1 MSRNRIKVIC
11 FLVVIFLIAVL
22 VSIIFCA
29 KNNLIVFADT
39 NYNNKIY
46 SKATLE
52 DDFEDDSVIVV
63 LDKSVSKFNGVSD
76 TL

>member
-29 KNNLIVFADT
+29 KHNLIVFADT

-52 DDFEDDSVIVV
+52 ERFEIGGVV
-63 LDKSVSKFNGVSD
+63 FYNFWRGGILVYHI
-76 TL
+76 

>member
-46 SKATLE
+46 PKQL
-52 DDFEDDSVIVV
+52 
-63 LDKSVSKFNGVSD
+63 
-76 TL
+76 

>member
-52 DDFEDDSVIVV
+52 DDIYEE
-63 LDKSVSKFNGVSD
+63 
-76 TL
+76 

>member
-46 SKATLE
+46 SKKYSDHLP
-52 DDFEDDSVIVV
+52 I
-63 LDKSVSKFNGVSD
+63 KFAVG
-76 TL
+76 